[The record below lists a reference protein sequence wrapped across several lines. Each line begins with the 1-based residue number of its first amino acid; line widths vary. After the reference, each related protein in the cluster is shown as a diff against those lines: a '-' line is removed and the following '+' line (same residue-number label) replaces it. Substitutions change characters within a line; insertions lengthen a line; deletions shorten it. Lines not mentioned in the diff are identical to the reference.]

1 MFDFEY
7 TLTLADCATLIDPSV
22 SDIIEE
28 HSAIMEESENGCHYS
43 F

>member
-7 TLTLADCATLIDPSV
+7 TLTIADCATLIDPTV

-28 HSAIMEESENGCHYS
+28 HAQMLEDEYNG
-43 F
+43 